1 MGCGTNTVPGFKEFD
16 TQYKKDVKDPA
27 LEMKMSQLMGEK
39 LPLFDHLV
47 LKKIYPANA
56 RRKSVDKM
64 TRKQLIS
71 HLDAMELPETDA
83 RDFDDNDIRDILTGQ
98 APDMFMSSRQ
108 P

>member
-1 MGCGTNTVPGFKEFD
+1 MACGTQVVPGYKEFNAKMK
-16 TQYKKDVKDPA
+16 QHGGKDPA
-27 LEMKMSQLMGEK
+27 LEMKLDQMMGEK

-98 APDMFMSSRQ
+98 APDMFMSSR
-108 P
+108 

>member
-98 APDMFMSSRQ
+98 APDMFMSSR
-108 P
+108 

>member
-108 P
+108 T